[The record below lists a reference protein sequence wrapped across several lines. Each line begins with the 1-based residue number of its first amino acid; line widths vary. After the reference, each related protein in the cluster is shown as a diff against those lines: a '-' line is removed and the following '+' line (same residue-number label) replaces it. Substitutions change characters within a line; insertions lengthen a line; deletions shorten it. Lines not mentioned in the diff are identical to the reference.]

1 MASAKL
7 LVICFILLLTGV
19 SSQAQTPATA
29 PPAAAQQQQQ
39 LTVRVVLP
47 TTVGL
52 IGEYADI
59 LLSKDEDK
67 LKKLTTRR
75 RPRTSNPT
83 YIFAVPLPK
92 SWLTRKLI
100 GNK

>member
-1 MASAKL
+1 MSSAKL
-7 LVICFILLLTGV
+7 LIGVMLLLLLTVV
-19 SSQAQTPATA
+19 SSQAQTPRSE
-29 PPAAAQQQQQ
+29 PPAAPRQQ
-39 LTVRVVLP
+39 LTVRIVLP

-83 YIFAVPLPK
+83 LTFSVPLPK
-92 SWLTRKLI
+92 SWLTRKI
-100 GNK
+100 ISE